1 MTCMNTMMMHGRQ
14 ADDDQAERLADAI
27 EARAAELLTHGEA
40 CDPMDGVN
48 ICEALDNASANEKM
62 VFGKVLAER
71 KFDQVGILVDGIS
84 RVYWAKM
91 ADELA
96 EKELT

>member
-1 MTCMNTMMMHGRQ
+1 MSCMNTMMMNSRQ

-62 VFGKVLAER
+62 VLGKVLAER

-84 RVYWAKM
+84 RAYWAKM
-91 ADELA
+91 ADEMA
-96 EKELT
+96 TKELK